1 MRLPGAV
8 ASLEGLSLGGWEEL
22 PDFIV
27 HDQWQIFHLWQK
39 VSVAK
44 GTLQSLH
51 QGFFFPHVI
60 SKSLVLN
67 PWDIPQNEPGQEQ
80 R

>member
-51 QGFFFPHVI
+51 Q
-60 SKSLVLN
+60 
-67 PWDIPQNEPGQEQ
+67 
-80 R
+80 